1 MIIPFAGGSDEGR
14 STQNNPTRSINLFV
28 ERGAKNGKA
37 SMTLVGAPGVALFA
51 TFPSGMIR
59 MMHRVVDRCF
69 VVAGANLYEMYPD
82 GGYSSVLGTFP
93 PPFRTAIIA
102 VDNGVSANGVG
113 GDQILMLANGLG
125 YIYNFTTN
133 VFSQITDANFPAN
146 AEQATYLDGYFIVS
160 NSTMGI
166 FVSALYDGLTWPALA
181 RAAAVSTPDDIRKP
195 FSSNQQLYLIK
206 DSTTEVWYNNETPTT
221 LGCPFAR
228 LSGGVLN
235 FGTSS
240 GRSVVRCGDT
250 TFLLA
255 TTRVQDSPAYFGV
268 VSFSGTAM
276 QKVSTQAID
285 YRISRLTTL
294 SDAVAYSYVAEGHL
308 FYVLTF
314 PTDDITFVYDV
325 AEKEWHERSS
335 FVDGDPGQHRHLS
348 NEYVFFAGKHLVSHF
363 ELPNIYEMSSAFFDD
378 AGNPITFTRIAP
390 VIFDPNEDDNIKI
403 FKLVVDAEM
412 GVGTSGTDH
421 NSDPQA
427 WLSWSNDGGKT
438 WSAEYS
444 ASMGKQGEYRK
455 RLVWRRLGS
464 PRNRVFRLRISDAV
478 KVVLLD
484 AIVNDGAI
492 G

>member
-1 MIIPFAGGSDEGR
+1 MRIPFVGGSNEGR
-14 STQNNPTRSINLFV
+14 STQHNATRSINLFV
-28 ERGAKNGKA
+28 ERGADDSK
-37 SMTLVGAPGVALFA
+37 SPVVLVGTPGTGSFA
-51 TFPSGMIR
+51 SFSSGMVR
-59 MMHRVVDRCF
+59 MMHVVVDRCF
-69 VVAGANLYEMYPD
+69 VVVGENLYELYKD
-82 GGYSSVLGTFP
+82 GGYSASLGTFTSP
-93 PPFRTAIIA
+93 LDTHIVA

-125 YIYNFTTN
+125 YIYNFTTDT
-133 VFSQITDANFPAN
+133 FTQITDANFPAD

-166 FVSALYDGLTWPALA
+166 FISELYDGLTWPALA

-195 FSSNQQLYLIK
+195 FALNQQLYLIK
-206 DSTTEVWYNNETPTT
+206 DSTTELWYNTETPTSE
-221 LGCPFAR
+221 GSPFAR
-228 LSGGVLN
+228 ISGGVLN
-235 FGTSS
+235 FGTAS
-240 GRSVVRCGDT
+240 GRSVVRCGDMT
-250 TFLLA
+250 LMLA
-255 TTRVQDSPAYFGV
+255 TTRVQDSAAYFGV
-268 VSFSGTAM
+268 VSFSGTSM

-294 SDAVAYSYVAEGHL
+294 SDASAYSYVAEGHL

-314 PTDDITFVYDV
+314 PTDDVTFVYDV

-363 ELPNIYEMSSAFFDD
+363 ESPYIYEMSSAYYDD
-378 AGNPITFTRIAP
+378 AGNPISYTRIAP
-390 VIFDPNEDDNIKI
+390 PIFDPKEQDNVKI

-412 GVGTSGTDH
+412 GVGLSGTTH
-421 NSDPQA
+421 NSTPQA
-427 WLSWSNDGGKT
+427 WLSWSDDGGKT

-455 RLVWRRLGS
+455 RLIWRRLGS

-478 KVVLLD
+478 KVVLYD

-492 G
+492 A